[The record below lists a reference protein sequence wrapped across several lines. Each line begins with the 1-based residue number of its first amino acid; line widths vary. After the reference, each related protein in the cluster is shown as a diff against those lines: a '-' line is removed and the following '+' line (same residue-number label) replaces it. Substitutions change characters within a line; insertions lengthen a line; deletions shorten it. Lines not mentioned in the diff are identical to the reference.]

1 MLPHDKTVTKS
12 GIFQKIGFAF
22 WETELHAVSK
32 DSCHR

>member
-1 MLPHDKTVTKS
+1 MLPHDKTVTKA

-22 WETELHAVSK
+22 GETELHAVSK